1 MNIYG
6 DYKSMQDLQ
15 GMLPVFQNSSAQQQA
30 SQQALAQGGQLAQQA
45 LGDPNAMK
53 MANALRQANTPQQPQ
68 TTQLTPQQMLE
79 IARLG
84 SNPFSMNSDYMTGAN
99 GFGNYGE

>member
-1 MNIYG
+1 MNMYG

-15 GMLPVFQNSSAQQQA
+15 GMQPVFQNTSGQQQL
-30 SQQALAQGGQLAQQA
+30 SQQALSQGGQLAQQA
-45 LGDPNAMK
+45 LGDPSAMK
-53 MANALRQANTPQQPQ
+53 MANALRQIGTQQPQ
-68 TTQLTPQQMLE
+68 TQLTPQQMFE

-84 SNPFSMNSDYMTGAN
+84 SNPFSSNSDYMTGAN